1 MATTLRLPPEL
12 AADATAYAAKLGISV
27 NALVA
32 VALREYIDGRV
43 IRPSG
48 APSPNSPGEA
58 IHTNSNAAV
67 KPPAPAASK
76 PAQQYRAPRS
86 RSDPCPCGA
95 RNSDGHP
102 LRWKQCHGKAN

>member
-27 NALVA
+27 NALSA

-43 IRPSG
+43 IRRSDVPVEI
-48 APSPNSPGEA
+48 PNQ
-58 IHTNSNAAV
+58 AAGTLLITPES
-67 KPPAPAASK
+67 KPPALAVGKLPFRPPK
-76 PAQQYRAPRS
+76 S

-95 RNSDGHP
+95 RNSDGNP
-102 LRWKQCHGKAN
+102 LRFKQCHGKSTT